1 MVCRS
6 NTESY
11 CSKRR
16 KIRANVEQHEGEIQA
31 AAIAGGAQ
39 TADVEENEYH
49 SGKHDTVSNITNPL
63 TLHDDSDT
71 DLYGL
76 TEDVSDESCNEST
89 NSEDESN
96 CNFLSSEDLAAW
108 ASSAQIPHHPISHSP
123 LLQLLRPAHPS
134 LPKHHPP
141 VVSSLDFPLNIF

>member
-76 TEDVSDESCNEST
+76 TEDVSDETCDGST

-96 CNFLSSEDLAAW
+96 CNSFSSEDLAAW
-108 ASSAQIPHHPISHSP
+108 VPSAQIPYQHLSS
-123 LLQLLRPAHPS
+123 LLQLLRPAHPH
-134 LPKHHPP
+134 LPKCRRT
-141 VVSSLDFPLNIF
+141 LLRI